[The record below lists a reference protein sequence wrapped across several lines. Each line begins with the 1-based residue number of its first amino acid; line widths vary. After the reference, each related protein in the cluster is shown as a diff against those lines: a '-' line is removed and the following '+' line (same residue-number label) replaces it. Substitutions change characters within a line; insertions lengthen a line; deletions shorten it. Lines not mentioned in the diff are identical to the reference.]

1 VTFDIFKLFFNDKP
15 FHIRAVTRGHHRR
28 AMRTLAVR
36 LWILVCLIGL
46 GVLPVLSQ
54 GGNRGTV
61 EGFVTDPSGA
71 AVAAASVTL
80 GDAAKGTQLTST
92 TDSAGRFVFPVVPS
106 GSYTLRVEQQGFAAN
121 ETQNVIVTVGAKISL
136 SIALRIASATEQVE
150 VNTEV
155 PVVDTTRTTV
165 SESVNARAVAELPVN
180 GRNFLDF
187 TLLTP
192 GVVRDVRGG
201 DLSFGG
207 QRGTLNSLTI
217 DGTDNNNTFFG
228 QSLGRTGSGRAPY
241 QFSQDAVQEFQVN
254 TSSYAPEFGRAG
266 GAVINVVTKS
276 GTNQFHGT
284 AFEFYRDRG
293 LNANDQIYSQQ
304 LAFYRNGLR
313 STAPLKPA
321 YHYNQFGG
329 NIGGPIV
336 KDKLF
341 FFFDYDGQRNNV
353 GIPVSLSLPA
363 AVTPAQAAANQY
375 LLARSGTYLTGFNQN
390 VYLGKVDWRIN
401 ERNNISVRY
410 NGQRFK
416 GTNLEN
422 SGTTSAAEHTGS
434 SNVNTD
440 TYAGEWNAIVSPRL
454 TNTLRVSYQKDD
466 EPGLSNSQN
475 PEAQVRSAGATLLTV
490 GRNNFSPR
498 QTKATRQQYADAVT
512 YVLRSHTMKFGADV
526 LKDTILNYF
535 PGNFSGAYVFDS
547 TENFGR
553 SLLGQPLLASA
564 AGSSSL
570 QLTQAYAGAGTSG
583 PTTHPDHLQLAGF
596 AQDDWHVS
604 RRLDVTFGVRWDRQ
618 SFHQPGVLN
627 PLALATGFN
636 TSKAPVDDLNF
647 GPRIGFAFQ
656 PYANSA
662 TVIRGGGGIFYGN
675 TPSILLGTASSN
687 NGINL
692 QTFTFQPTAANPFFP
707 GNIAYPNNTCGA
719 PQDTPRCAP
728 PSGFNAV
735 KSNIYA
741 FSTKYHQPEVIQYNL
756 QVHQQLTKDSSFTLG
771 YLGVR
776 GLRLTRTRDNN
787 FTTETPAS
795 IAVQGT
801 STVLNYQLIGGAATY
816 LNPNFSRVFL
826 FEDSAHSTY
835 HGLTTQLD
843 QRFASGLQFSVAY
856 TFSKVIDDAPDATA
870 VVVGSDDAK
879 LNYDPL
885 RPRIDL
891 APGNDDVRNRFV
903 ASTVWDLD
911 PYARRLHGIA
921 RQVAGGW
928 QISAIGT
935 AQSGQ
940 PYSATLNSALNG
952 SQNTRSQRTP
962 GSARNQYRLPNF
974 YSLDPRLTKTIGAGE
989 PVNLKLIAE
998 AFNILNHSNVTGVFT
1013 NQYSVGTVSGTQV
1026 LIPNNNPTNT
1036 TRFQLP
1042 SSFSNSSGGSSYAGR
1057 VIQLAAKVTF

>member
-1 VTFDIFKLFFNDKP
+1 
-15 FHIRAVTRGHHRR
+15 
-28 AMRTLAVR
+28 MRNLVIR
-36 LWILVCLIGL
+36 LWILVAFIGI
-46 GVLPVLSQ
+46 VAVPVHAQ
-54 GGNRGTV
+54 GGNQGVV
-61 EGFVTDPSGA
+61 EGFVTDASGA
-71 AVAAASVTL
+71 VVAGASVVIT
-80 GDAAKGTQLTST
+80 DTAKGTQF
-92 TDSAGRFVFPVVPS
+92 TDSTDRAGRFVFAVVPS
-106 GSYTLRVEQQGFAAN
+106 GTYSLKVQQQGFATS
-121 ETQNVIVTVGAKISL
+121 ETANVIVTVGAKISL
-136 SIALRIASATEQVE
+136 PVVLGVGASTQHVE
-150 VNTEV
+150 VNADV
-155 PVVDTTRTTV
+155 PVVDTVRTTV
-165 SESVNARAVAELPVN
+165 AESVNARAVSELPVN

-228 QSLGRTGSGRAPY
+228 QSLGRSGSGRAPY

-284 AFEFYRDRG
+284 AFEFFRDRG
-293 LNANDQIYSQQ
+293 LNANDEIYSQQ
-304 LAFYRNGLR
+304 LAFFRSGLR
-313 STAPLKPA
+313 STAPFKPA
-321 YHYNQFGG
+321 YHFNQFGG
-329 NIGGPIV
+329 NVGGPIW

-363 AVTPAQAAANQY
+363 PIDAATTAANAY
-375 LLARSGTYLTGFNQN
+375 LLARSQTYLTGFNQN
-390 VYLGKVDWRIN
+390 VYLGKVDWTVN
-401 ERNNISVRY
+401 QRNHISVRY
-410 NGQRFK
+410 NGQRFQ

-440 TYAGEWNAIVSPRL
+440 TYAAEWNSTFNSNL
-454 TNTLRVSYQKDD
+454 TNTLRLSYQKDD

-475 PEAQVRSAGATLLTV
+475 PEAAVRSAGATLLTV

-498 QTKATRQQYADAVT
+498 QTKATRQQYADYVT
-512 YVLRSHTMKFGADV
+512 FVLGGHTLKVGGDV
-526 LKDTILNYF
+526 LKDTILNFF
-535 PGNFSGAYVFDS
+535 PGNFSGAFVFDS

-564 AGSSSL
+564 NGSSSL
-570 QLTQAYAGAGTSG
+570 QLTEAYAGAGTSG
-583 PTTHPDHLQLAGF
+583 PTTHPDNLQLAGF
-596 AQDDWHVS
+596 AQDDWRAS
-604 RRLDVTFGVRWDRQ
+604 RRLDLTFGVRWDRQ
-618 SFHQPGVLN
+618 SFHQPGVSN

-636 TSKAPVDDLNF
+636 TAVAPVDDLNF
-647 GPRIGFAFQ
+647 GPRVGFAYQ
-656 PYANSA
+656 PYNDSR
-662 TVIRGGGGIFYGN
+662 TVIRGGGGIFFGN

-692 QTFTFQPTAANPFFP
+692 QTFTFQPTAANPSFP
-707 GNIAYPNNTCGA
+707 LHTSYPNNTCGA
-719 PQDTPRCAP
+719 PQQTPSCAP
-728 PSGFNAV
+728 PTGFNAV

-741 FSTKYHQPEVIQYNL
+741 FSSKYHQPEVIQYNL
-756 QVHQQLTKDSSFTLG
+756 QVQQQVAKDASFTLG

-795 IAVQGT
+795 IAVQGS
-801 STVLNYQLIGGAATY
+801 STPLSYQLIGGTPTF
-816 LNPNFSRVFL
+816 LNPNFNRVFL
-826 FEDSAHSTY
+826 FEASAHSTY
-835 HGLTTQLD
+835 HGLTAQLD

-870 VVVGSDDAK
+870 VVLGSDDAK

-885 RPRIDL
+885 RPRLDL

-911 PYARRLHGIA
+911 TYARGFHGIV

-940 PYSATLNSALNG
+940 PYSSTLNSALNG
-952 SQNTRSQRTP
+952 SQNTASQRVP
-962 GSARNQYRLPNF
+962 GTSRNQNRLPNF
-974 YSLDPRLTKTIGAGE
+974 YSLDPRLTKTIGAGDRI
-989 PVNLKLIAE
+989 NLKLIAE
-998 AFNILNHSNVTGVFT
+998 AFNILNHSNVTGVFS
-1013 NQYSVGTVSGTQV
+1013 NQFIVGNIAGTPT
-1026 LIPNNNPTNT
+1026 LIPNNSPTST

-1042 SSFSNSSGGSSYAGR
+1042 RVFSNSSGGASYAGR

>member
-1 VTFDIFKLFFNDKP
+1 
-15 FHIRAVTRGHHRR
+15 
-28 AMRTLAVR
+28 MRNLAFR
-36 LWILVCLIGL
+36 FWILICFIGL
-46 GVLPVLSQ
+46 GVLPGLSQ
-54 GGNRGTV
+54 GGNQGVV
-61 EGFVTDPSGA
+61 EGFVTDASGA
-71 AVAAASVTL
+71 AITAATATL
-80 GDAAKGTQLTST
+80 SDAAKGTLLTSE
-92 TDSAGRFVFPVVPS
+92 TDKAGRFIFPVVPS
-106 GSYTLRVEQQGFAAN
+106 GIYTLKIEQQGFATSEAK
-121 ETQNVIVTVGAKISL
+121 NVIVTVGAKISL
-136 SIALRIASATEQVE
+136 TVQLTVASANQQVD
-150 VNTEV
+150 VNTEI
-155 PVVDTTRTTV
+155 PVVDTARTTV
-165 SESVNARAVAELPVN
+165 AETVNARAVAELPVN

-228 QSLGRTGSGRAPY
+228 QSLGRSGSGRAPY

-284 AFEFYRDRG
+284 VFEFFRDRG
-293 LNANDQIYSQQ
+293 LNANDEVYSQQ
-304 LAFYRNGLR
+304 LAFFQKGLR
-313 STAPLKPA
+313 STAPFKPA

-329 NIGGPIV
+329 NVGGPII

-353 GIPVSLSLPA
+353 GIPVSLSLPVATTA
-363 AVTPAQAAANQY
+363 AQTAANQY
-375 LLARSGTYLTGFNQN
+375 LLARSGTYLTGFNQD

-401 ERNNISVRY
+401 ASNNVSVRY

-440 TYAGEWNAIVSPRL
+440 TYAGEWNAILSPRL
-454 TNTLRVSYQKDD
+454 TNTLRVSYQTDD
-466 EPGLSNSQN
+466 EPGLANSQN
-475 PEAQVRSAGATLLTV
+475 PEAQVRNGGATLLTV

-498 QTKATRQQYADAVT
+498 QTKATRQQYADNVSF
-512 YVLRSHTMKFGADV
+512 VLGAHTMKFGADF

-570 QLTQAYAGAGTSG
+570 QLTEAYAGAGTSG
-583 PTTHPDHLQLAGF
+583 PTTHPDNLQLAGF

-618 SFHQPGVLN
+618 SFHQPGVQN

-636 TSKAPVDDLNF
+636 TAVAPVDDLNF

-656 PYANSA
+656 PYANSG
-662 TVIRGGGGIFYGN
+662 TVIRGGAGIFYGN

-692 QTFTFQPTAANPFFP
+692 QTFTFQPTAARPFFP
-707 GNIAYPNNTCGA
+707 GNISYPNNTCGA

-728 PSGFNAV
+728 PSGFSAV

-741 FSTKYHQPEVIQYNL
+741 FSSKYHQPEVIQYNM
-756 QVHQQLTKDSSFTLG
+756 QVQQQLTKDSSFTLG

-795 IAVQGT
+795 IAIQGT
-801 STVLNYQLIGGAATY
+801 NTVLNYQLISSAPST
-816 LNPNFSRVFL
+816 LVNPNFNRVFL

-835 HGLTTQLD
+835 HGLTAQLD

-870 VVVGSDDAK
+870 VVLGSDDAK

-911 PYARRLHGIA
+911 TYARGLHGIV

-928 QISAIGT
+928 QVSAIGT

-952 SQNTRSQRTP
+952 SQNTASQRVP
-962 GSARNQYRLPNF
+962 GTSRNQYRLPNF
-974 YSLDPRLTKTIGAGE
+974 YSLDPRITKIIGAGDR
-989 PVNLKLIAE
+989 VNLKLIAE

-1013 NQYSVGTVSGTQV
+1013 NQYSVGTVAGSSV
-1026 LIPNNNPTNT
+1026 LIPNSGPTNIT
-1036 TRFQLP
+1036 AFQIP
-1042 SSFSNSSGGSSYAGR
+1042 RTFSNSSGGTSYAGR